1 MNRPVISVVVPAY
14 NEEMNVKPLY
24 DRLLD
29 VLTQI
34 SASFEIIFID
44 DGSRDDTVAEVLKIR
59 ALDERVKLVS
69 FSRNFGHEMANTA
82 GFRTASG
89 DAVVIIDADL
99 QDPPELIL
107 DMFEKYRAGFDVVYA
122 KRKTRK
128 KESFIK
134 KSTSKMFYRVLKFMS
149 DTEIPL
155 DTGDFRLLSRRAV
168 DEINRFSEKNRFFRG
183 LTHWIGFKVTY
194 VYFDRDERYAGETKY
209 SYIKLMKLAID
220 AILSFSYKP
229 LKLFSLFGFLSAGFG
244 FLLMLYWMIK
254 KIIFGNPTNGWT
266 STVTIMLFFFGI
278 LMMQVSVVGEYIAR
292 IYEEVRARPLYIVGR
307 TEGVA
312 PEIVSDKNE
321 VKQYGA
327 DYEA

>member
-14 NEEMNVKPLY
+14 NEEMNIKPLY
-24 DRLLD
+24 DRLLS
-29 VLTQI
+29 VLTKI
-34 SASFEIIFID
+34 DPFFEIIFID

-59 ALDERVKLVS
+59 TLDERVKLVS

-82 GFRTASG
+82 GFRTALG

-107 DMFEKYRAGFDVVYA
+107 DMYKKYKEGFDIIYA

-134 KSTSKMFYRVLKFMS
+134 KSTSKLFYRVLKFMS

-168 DEINRFSEKNRFFRG
+168 DELNRLGEKNRFFRG
-183 LTHWIGFKVTY
+183 LTHWIGFNVTY
-194 VYFDRDERYAGETKY
+194 VYFDRDERHAGETKY
-209 SYIKLMKLAID
+209 SYIKLMKLAVD
-220 AILSFSYKP
+220 AIISFSYKP
-229 LKLFSLFGFLSAGFG
+229 LKLFSLFGFGSAGFG

-254 KIIFGNPTNGWT
+254 KIIFGNPTDGWT
-266 STVTIMLFFFGI
+266 SIVTIILFFFGI
-278 LMMQVSVVGEYIAR
+278 IMMQISVVGEYIAR
-292 IYEEVRARPLYIVGR
+292 IYEEVRERPLYIVGR
-307 TEGVA
+307 AEGVEQDA
-312 PEIVSDKNE
+312 VSDQNK
-321 VKQYGA
+321 VKQYGI